1 MRRRLLLTLVLLP
14 TLAAPVSAGI
24 IFGKKG
30 AKTTPEQ
37 RVPELINTLM
47 TSGDENKRSEAVE
60 ELRQYDSGQF
70 PQIVPALIEVLAN
83 DKKPAV
89 RAEAAQSLGKIRP
102 VSQQAGQALE
112 QALKDGSARVR
123 LQARSSL
130 LQYHWAGYRNDG
142 KPATPPPTVNPPA
155 VNSPA
160 AAPPAPMQV
169 KEPPPVV
176 PSTKEP
182 PLASPPPPA
191 PTTQPP
197 AATPPVARTTS
208 APRPL
213 PTGPEQAPPL
223 PAPAKTPPP
232 SEEKGPDLIPP
243 G

>member
-1 MRRRLLLTLVLLP
+1 MRCRLLLTLVLLP
-14 TLAAPVSAGI
+14 ILAAPVAAGI

-30 AKTTPEQ
+30 AKTTPDQ

-60 ELRQYDSGQF
+60 ELRQYDPGQF

-112 QALKDGSARVR
+112 QALKDSSARVR

-142 KPATPPPTVNPPA
+142 KPATPPPAANSPVATTPAPPPA
-155 VNSPA
+155 
-160 AAPPAPMQV
+160 
-169 KEPPPVV
+169 KEPPPAV

-197 AATPPVARTTS
+197 AAAPPVMRTTS
-208 APRPL
+208 SPRPL
-213 PTGPEQAPPL
+213 PTGPEEAPPL
-223 PAPAKTPPP
+223 PAKAAPPGG
-232 SEEKGPDLIPP
+232 EKGPELVPP

>member
-14 TLAAPVSAGI
+14 TLASPVPAGGI

-60 ELRQYDSGQF
+60 ELRQYDPGQF

-112 QALKDGSARVR
+112 QALKDSSARVR

-130 LQYHWAGYRNDG
+130 LQYHWAGYRTDG
-142 KPATPPPTVNPPA
+142 KPATPPPPA
-155 VNSPA
+155 TQ
-160 AAPPAPMQV
+160 PAPTQA
-169 KEPPPVV
+169 KESPPTV

-182 PLASPPPPA
+182 PLATPPPA
-191 PTTQPP
+191 STTQPP
-197 AATPPVARTTS
+197 AAAPPVIRPTA
-208 APRPL
+208 AP
-213 PTGPEQAPPL
+213 QPL
-223 PAPAKTPPP
+223 PAGPERAPTGG
-232 SEEKGPDLIPP
+232 EKGPELIPP